1 MKVFRGRLLV
11 ISLLVLSGCA
21 SQTDMTNLQRD
32 VDEVKS
38 RLLQVDRDLTG
49 VRSSTREDLDKS
61 LKTYQKDIETL
72 RRGTADIQATIESTK
87 VDTQVLTGKLED
99 VALLAKKPADEV
111 ALLREDLDRRL
122 KAVEERMIK
131 LEKGFE
137 EFQKK
142 NTEARGKELEQT
154 PDALYQKALDTFRA
168 GEPAKSREMFNR
180 FLELYPQHDLAAN
193 AHYWLGETF
202 YAEKKF
208 DQAILEFQQLI
219 KDYPKKEKVPAA
231 MLKQAMAFRELG
243 DAKSSRYVLKK
254 LMEQYPST
262 EEAQRAKERLKE
274 IK

>member
-1 MKVFRGRLLV
+1 MKRLKRRLL
-11 ISLLVLSGCA
+11 IFSLLALSGCA
-21 SQTDMTNLQRD
+21 SKSDMTNLQRD

-38 RLLQVDRDLTG
+38 RLLQVDKDVAG
-49 VRSSTREDLDKS
+49 IRSSTREDLDKT
-61 LKTYQKDIETL
+61 LKAYQKDLETL

-87 VDTQVLTGKLED
+87 VDNQVLTGKLDD
-99 VALLAKKPADEV
+99 VALLAKKPAEDI
-111 ALLREDLDRRL
+111 ALLREDMERRL
-122 KAVEERMIK
+122 KAVEERMTK

-137 EFQKK
+137 DLQKK
-142 NTEARGKELEQT
+142 GSEAKGKELEQT

-168 GEPAKSREMFNR
+168 GDPAKAREMFSR
-180 FLELYPQHDLAAN
+180 FIELYPQHDLAAN

-202 YAEKKF
+202 YSEKKF

-219 KDYPKKEKVPAA
+219 KNYPKKEKVPAA

-243 DAKSSRYVLKK
+243 DVKSARYVLKK

-274 IK
+274 MK